1 MAKTYYGYAE
11 RLAENQIDW
20 ATIGKDLSKALTD
33 EAVIRKTKQIALE
46 TSVRETTKKISD
58 AEVGPSSLGNKR
70 LAEYSNNMTQ
80 GMQTATR
87 LWKSGQMSTK
97 DYTEFINN
105 VQESNNIVLDLNTSY
120 QDEYK
125 KMMERID
132 ATDPAKRSQ
141 MLELFERSEIG
152 EYGTL
157 SNTQYYLDPTS
168 GVVNLAKIKK
178 ETIDGQEVVTMG
190 DEFITAMDAKARL
203 QNEYNYFD
211 SEKATTDIA
220 DALGTNIIDI
230 REKGGPSSAGIIRSI
245 TDPRYRKD
253 LNDEDAKV
261 ADLFESVVSQQ
272 IAATSSNPLN
282 ISSFLTNDV
291 KVDPLTGKAY
301 SYTRDPNKQTS
312 SDIILL
318 KVDSMGR
325 SYPDMSTEMGK
336 KQMQVYNEKMRDK
349 VIMKI
354 DTKEELDTYNEP
366 EPNYGGG
373 GGGGGRGSGNKRKT
387 NSLGITVYENTN
399 NALRTGNLKN
409 LNNEKAKYV
418 FEKSGDKRKQNSIL
432 IYEKDPLTGK
442 TTKVVNGKTVP
453 YNVKRIYS
461 ADQLAA
467 YVKGVDESKSIPT
480 ELYNEG
486 KGDWSYLNDGN
497 YLKGA
502 GYTAS
507 DMSGSVYSGST
518 RKSTTSVNTSKYN
531 TD

>member
-1 MAKTYYGYAE
+1 MADTYYGYAE
-11 RLAENQIDW
+11 RTAENQIDW
-20 ATIGKDLSKALTD
+20 ATIGKDLSKALND
-33 EAVIRKTKQIALE
+33 EVVIRRTKQAALE

-80 GMQTATR
+80 GMQTATK

-105 VQESNNIVLDLNTSY
+105 VKESNNIVLDLNTSY

-125 KMMERID
+125 KMMERVD
-132 ATDPAKRSQ
+132 AADPAKRSQ

-168 GVVNLAKIKK
+168 GVVNLAKIKR

-220 DALGTNIIDI
+220 TALGTNIIEI
-230 REKGGPSSAGIIRSI
+230 REKGGPNSAGIIRSI
-245 TDPRYRKD
+245 SDPRYRKD
-253 LNDEDAKV
+253 LSDADAKV

-272 IAATSSNPLN
+272 IAASSSNPLN
-282 ISSFLTNDV
+282 VSSFLTNDL

-318 KVDSMGR
+318 KFDSMGR

-354 DTKEELDTYNEP
+354 DTKEEIATYNEP
-366 EPNYGGG
+366 EPNYTKTTGDDDEKTPKDNLYKDI
-373 GGGGGRGSGNKRKT
+373 RSAWLLSKT
-387 NSLGITVYENTN
+387 NSAQSSAQLT
-399 NALRTGNLKN
+399 AL
-409 LNNEKAKYV
+409 
-418 FEKSGDKRKQNSIL
+418 SG
-432 IYEKDPLTGK
+432 
-442 TTKVVNGKTVP
+442 
-453 YNVKRIYS
+453 
-461 ADQLAA
+461 
-467 YVKGVDESKSIPT
+467 
-480 ELYNEG
+480 
-486 KGDWSYLNDGN
+486 GN
-497 YLKGA
+497 YIFKWEKGGVQVYKTDKYGNQGSPIGKPVTKLDSLQKYFYNDWRTYDREKKEA
-502 GYTAS
+502 GAP
-507 DMSGSVYSGST
+507 
-518 RKSTTSVNTSKYN
+518 STTTRISTSKYN
-531 TD
+531 TK

>member
-33 EAVIRKTKQIALE
+33 EAVIRKTKQTALE

-105 VQESNNIVLDLNTSY
+105 VKESNDIVLDLNTSY

-125 KMMERID
+125 KMMERVD
-132 ATDPAKRSQ
+132 AADPAKRSQ

-230 REKGGPSSAGIIRSI
+230 REKGGPNSAGIIRSI
-245 TDPRYRKD
+245 SDPRYRKD
-253 LNDEDAKV
+253 LNDADAKV

-301 SYTRDPNKQTS
+301 TYTRDPNKQTS
-312 SDIILL
+312 SDVILL

-354 DTKEELDTYNEP
+354 DTKEEIDTYNEP
-366 EPNYGGG
+366 EPNYTKTTGDEDEKTPKDNLYQDI
-373 GGGGGRGSGNKRKT
+373 RSAWLLSKT
-387 NSLGITVYENTN
+387 NSSQSSAQLT
-399 NALRTGNLKN
+399 AL
-409 LNNEKAKYV
+409 
-418 FEKSGDKRKQNSIL
+418 SG
-432 IYEKDPLTGK
+432 
-442 TTKVVNGKTVP
+442 
-453 YNVKRIYS
+453 
-461 ADQLAA
+461 
-467 YVKGVDESKSIPT
+467 
-480 ELYNEG
+480 
-486 KGDWSYLNDGN
+486 GN
-497 YLKGA
+497 YIFKWEKGGVQVYKTDKYGNQGSPIGKPVTKLDSLQKYFYNDWRTYDREKREA
-502 GYTAS
+502 GS
-507 DMSGSVYSGST
+507 P
-518 RKSTTSVNTSKYN
+518 STTTRISTSKYN
-531 TD
+531 EK

>member
-33 EAVIRKTKQIALE
+33 EAILRKTKQTALE

-80 GMQTATR
+80 GMQTATK

-105 VQESNNIVLDLNTSY
+105 VKESNDIVLDLNASY

-125 KMMERID
+125 KMMER
-132 ATDPAKRSQ
+132 AEAVDPAKRSQ
-141 MLELFERSEIG
+141 MLEQFERAEVG

-168 GVVNLAKIKK
+168 GVVNLAKIKR
-178 ETIDGQEVVTMG
+178 ENIDGQEVVTMG

-211 SEKATTDIA
+211 SEKATTDMA
-220 DALGTNIIDI
+220 DVLGTNIIEI
-230 REKGGPSSAGIIRSI
+230 REKGGPNSAGIIRSI

-253 LNDEDAKV
+253 LNDSDAKV

-272 IAATSSNPLN
+272 IAASSSNPLN
-282 ISSFLTNDV
+282 VSSFLTNDL

-301 SYTRDPNKQTS
+301 TYTRDPNKQTS
-312 SDIILL
+312 TDVILL
-318 KVDSMGR
+318 KVDAMGK
-325 SYPDMSTEMGK
+325 SYPDLSTDIGK
-336 KQMQVYNEKMRDK
+336 KQLQVYNEKMRDK
-349 VIMKI
+349 VIMKL

-366 EPNYGGG
+366 EPSYS
-373 GGGGGRGSGNKRKT
+373 GGGGRGNGYKKNPK
-387 NSLGITVYENTN
+387 NQLGITIYENSN

-409 LNNEKAKYV
+409 LNTDKAKYV
-418 FEKSGDKRKQNSIL
+418 FEKGEVDKNGKVIKQNSIL

-442 TTKVVNGKTVP
+442 TTKNGKP
-453 YNVKRIYS
+453 YKVKRIYS

-467 YVKGVDESKSIPT
+467 YIKGVDESKEVPT
-480 ELYNEG
+480 RLYNLG
-486 KGDWSYLNDGN
+486 KDDWSKLNGGR
-497 YLKGA
+497 YLKGS
-502 GYTAS
+502 GYDPRDIT
-507 DMSGSVYSGST
+507 GSVYSGVDASQ
-518 RKSTTSVNTSKYN
+518 Y
-531 TD
+531 